1 VCARARAR
9 ARLCVASVPRR
20 PGVPLQARHGRR
32 RAAGGVAG
40 GTWPE
45 WATCCISAGNERLDN
60 ILQEAPGRACLPSR
74 GAPADAGGA
83 FGVFGGAAL
92 KINSAPR
99 REFRSPLSGRTR
111 LPPLLAATVKP
122 RRLISRCAALRSRVY
137 EPGIIQR
144 ILDSREI
151 IPYNRIGS
159 GKAVRLTAR
168 RIPKYVR
175 RDD

>member
-1 VCARARAR
+1 VKRELPRISAKVHSPRSCVRYAPGETRPCARARV
-9 ARLCVASVPRR
+9 CVFASAPRR
-20 PGVPLQARHGRR
+20 TGVPLQARHGRR
-32 RAAGGVAG
+32 GAAGGVAG

-74 GAPADAGGA
+74 GTSAGAGGA

-99 REFRSPLSGRTR
+99 GEFRSPLSGRTR

-122 RRLISRCAALRSRVY
+122 RRLISRRAALARSVFT
-137 EPGIIQR
+137 
-144 ILDSREI
+144 SR
-151 IPYNRIGS
+151 G
-159 GKAVRLTAR
+159 
-168 RIPKYVR
+168 
-175 RDD
+175 